1 VILRLGSAVVCL
13 GAAIA
18 AHGPAAADPGCPP
31 AARVAGDEELG
42 HAVVVELS
50 ILGVASRDIPASC
63 PAVEVVVR
71 PSGDGVAVSV
81 RDTAGREASEVVTDA
96 SVAAS
101 WIESW
106 VHPEI
111 GAPLLAARTGLSAA
125 PAVEVKSV
133 ASAPETTTGPGT
145 SAYRGL
151 WLGAA
156 GEMVSANDDSD
167 WRALSAGVCARF
179 GFFCGGLT
187 ARAGD
192 NRGISMDGGATAVN
206 RYELELAATL
216 NATFEL
222 GRMTLVPS
230 AGIGLAYT
238 ETSRADGS
246 GCFSEVDPSGMVC
259 EPPYAIDDAFT
270 AYSVGPRVELG
281 LGGAFPIAGPLS
293 LTLGVGMAFAP
304 MARTEP
310 AEPDYAAEYFD
321 AVEGSDPERP
331 LPDGTMDLY
340 LPRESYQL
348 PAEPTRFTR
357 LSLGLS
363 WEIR

>member
-1 VILRLGSAVVCL
+1 VLVRLGSAVVCL

-42 HAVVVELS
+42 HAVTVELS

-125 PAVEVKSV
+125 PAVEVEAV
-133 ASAPETTTGPGT
+133 ASAPAARPGRF
-145 SAYRGL
+145 AYRGL

-156 GEMVSANDDSD
+156 GEMVSASDDSD
-167 WRALSAGVCARF
+167 WRSLSAGVCARF

-192 NRGISMDGGATAVN
+192 NRGISMDGGATQVN

-216 NATFEL
+216 NATVEL

-238 ETSRADGS
+238 ETSRAQGAS
-246 GCFSEVDPSGMVC
+246 CAEEIDPSGMVC

-270 AYSVGPRVELG
+270 AYSVGPRIELG

-321 AVEGSDPERP
+321 WVEGSDPDRLP
-331 LPDGTMDLY
+331 PDGTMDLY